1 MGRRQ
6 HDRAGRQPAVV
17 QGQLAAALAPGPP
30 RREVRSASISR
41 ICTRSV
47 ASAQF
52 PSAASRPA
60 RSSPGTFA
68 STGLTTEVKSTEMHH
83 KALPE
88 ATTGMSIGFNVKN
101 VAVKDIRRGF
111 VCSNSKAD
119 PARPPVDT
127 SRRSI
132 CSTILARSSAATR
145 PSSTATHRVR
155 IRRDRVQYRPPLR
168 QRDREGAQVHQER
181 RRRHRPH
188 GPAEAMCVE
197 TFTEYPPLGRFA
209 VREMHQTDVK
219 GTI

>member
-1 MGRRQ
+1 MIE
-6 HDRAGRQPAVV
+6 
-17 QGQLAAALAPGPP
+17 QGDNLPWCPSP
-30 RREVRSASISR
+30 RSA
-41 ICTRSV
+41 
-47 ASAQF
+47 
-52 PSAASRPA
+52 PSK
-60 RSSPGTFA
+60 SPLRLPLQDVFKIGGIGTVPVGRVETGALKPGNVVTFA

-83 KALPE
+83 EALPE
-88 ATTGMSIGFNVKN
+88 ATPGMSIGFNVKN

-119 PARPPVDT
+119 PAREVDT

-132 CSTILARSSAATR
+132 CSTTPARSSAATR

-197 TFTEYPPLGRFA
+197 IFTEYPPLGRFA
-209 VREMHQTDVK
+209 VRDMHQTDVK